1 MGFRRVGMLVAVAV
15 ACAAA
20 GGGGVA
26 GYMYIVP
33 EFAKFLEFTEKT
45 RK

>member
-1 MGFRRVGMLVAVAV
+1 MLVAVAV

-20 GGGGVA
+20 GAGGVA

-33 EFAKFLEFTEKT
+33 VFGKIFGIHRENSKV
-45 RK
+45 R